1 MAKRMGIIG
10 GGQLGRMLALSGYPL
25 GLQFRIL
32 EDAEEAPAG
41 HVSPLVLGPL
51 DHAETLDRFA
61 EGLDCAT
68 FEFENV
74 PLTTIEQL
82 SKHVP
87 VYPGLKALEKSQD
100 RVVEKEF
107 FQSLLISTAPFA
119 SVQSLED
126 LQQAARS
133 IGLPAILK
141 TRRFGY
147 DGKGQMRL
155 NSALEVANGFET
167 LGSQPLILEGLVP
180 FDRELSQVSVRST
193 KGEIRHYPLVENFH
207 RHGILHKTI
216 APAPGIGPDHPLEK
230 QSRQA
235 MEKVMEALDYVGVLA
250 IEWFQLGESLV
261 ANEMAPRVH
270 NSGHWTMDGAK
281 TSQFENHV
289 RAVLGWPLGPTDA
302 CHFTVM
308 LNLIGSHRP
317 AEDWLANPGVR
328 LHLYGKSPRKG
339 RKLGHVNVLGN
350 SALEALT
357 RSDSLLDW
365 LAE

>member
-1 MAKRMGIIG
+1 MGIIG

-32 EDAEEAPAG
+32 DGAEEAPAG

-51 DHAETLDRFA
+51 DHAETLERFA

-74 PLTTIEQL
+74 PLPAIEQL

-126 LQQAARS
+126 LQQAART

-155 NSALEVANGFET
+155 NSALEVANGWET

-207 RHGILHKTI
+207 RNGILHKTI
-216 APAPGIGPDHPLEK
+216 APAPGIGPNHPLEK

-250 IEWFQLGESLV
+250 IEWFQMGESLV

-270 NSGHWTMDGAK
+270 NTGHWTMDGAK

-289 RAVLGWPLGPTDA
+289 RAVLGWPLGLTDA

-328 LHLYGKSPRKG
+328 LHLYGKSPRNG

-350 SALEALT
+350 TALEALT

-365 LAE
+365 LSE